1 MSQAEEEGC
10 NRENTATVGS
20 VRSWAERGLSFKDE
34 ETKLEGQGVEK

>member
-1 MSQAEEEGC
+1 MEEEGY

-20 VRSWAERGLSFKDE
+20 MRSWTERGCSYRDE

>member
-20 VRSWAERGLSFKDE
+20 MRSWAEREFSYKDE
-34 ETKLEGQGVEK
+34 ETKLEGQDVEK